1 MARPSSSGLDY
12 FPLDIDID
20 QDDKVALIESDFGI
34 KGFGVIIKLLMKIY
48 STSYHYEWGEK
59 EQKLFSRRV
68 NVDINDISDI
78 VNASLK
84 WGIFD
89 ETLHNQY
96 QVLTSRGIQKRY
108 FEACTRRKE
117 VEYDERLL
125 LLTANELKK
134 YKNLV
139 NVPINTISTIV
150 NVNINPNSTNEN
162 VTPDTQS
169 KVKESRVE
177 ESKVNNSNDEEKEA
191 TPADNDLN
199 ELDPH
204 FFYQNNF
211 GIESPFISQSIEMWI
226 EDLSAELVLEAM
238 KRAVIDQK
246 GFKYAEG
253 IMKKWD
259 AKNIKTLDQVHSDDV
274 AFSNQKER
282 KSYSAPFGNKQPV
295 RKEKLP
301 DWAQEGYQAPK
312 ETPVSPEV
320 AKDIEE
326 RLERLRKLQKNQD

>member
-1 MARPSSSGLDY
+1 MARPKKQTVDY
-12 FPLDIDID
+12 FPHIATNGKTMFIL
-20 QDDKVALIESDFGI
+20 ESQFGND
-34 KGFGVIIKLLMKIY
+34 GYAFWFKLLEMLATTDGHVFNCRNSSDWQFLLAKTRMDEVTANKILDLLADLEAIDKELWGIRVIWCQNFVNNIADVY
-48 STSYHYEWGEK
+48 KNRKTGAPSKPDINSFYEYKPEQEIVSTS
-59 EQKLFSRRV
+59 
-68 NVDINDISDI
+68 INSI
-78 VNASLK
+78 
-84 WGIFD
+84 
-89 ETLHNQY
+89 E
-96 QVLTSRGIQKRY
+96 
-108 FEACTRRKE
+108 E
-117 VEYDERLL
+117 
-125 LLTANELKK
+125 ELSAQPT
-134 YKNLV
+134 NG
-139 NVPINTISTIV
+139 
-150 NVNINPNSTNEN
+150 NS
-162 VTPDTQS
+162 QS

-191 TPADNDLN
+191 APADDDSN

-274 AFSNQKER
+274 AFENQKNR
-282 KSYSAPFGNKQPV
+282 KSHSNPFPSKQPA

-301 DWAQEGYQAPK
+301 DWAQPGYVAPK

-320 AKDIEE
+320 ARDMEE
-326 RLERLRKLQKNQD
+326 RLERLRKLQKYQD